1 MEKVRAKFKCTS
13 VTAFEN
19 GKSAKLNAVYGTS
32 EENKDFTQYTPSGE
46 LNINITNE
54 APAVDFFEP
63 GKEYYLDFTKA

>member
-46 LNINITNE
+46 LNINITN
-54 APAVDFFEP
+54 
-63 GKEYYLDFTKA
+63 